1 MLTSSA
7 NKMMRLSNTASAQRL
22 VRSSNPSRNCMYRSH
37 QYNQSPRSSLQ
48 SRNKSTTSAA
58 DSEAVQQHVK
68 TSKESSSSVSIIQ
81 ALAAATGGIATV
93 SLVATIIESMTSSSV
108 PIYDPNGERF
118 DQNLFSGRFSKM
130 LLACDPK
137 LLFYTE
143 AQVRENQLMLEDA
156 HNSRDDSIAIDNH
169 TLWES
174 KRIVDSA
181 LNDQNQ
187 WIPRPFRMSGYVPYN
202 GPICVAMI
210 ASTSTIPLL
219 FWSWINQSQNA
230 LVNYYNRNSS
240 ANITNETIMK
250 SYGIAVTSALTVA
263 FGLATF
269 IQKRY
274 DTNTAKMLL
283 KYVAFPSS
291 VAASSLNCY
300 IVRSPEITTGIP
312 LLNEDGNDVSIDNET
327 SQIAARNGV
336 NLTTLSRAILQAP
349 VFFLPPIVVSYLP
362 IIRNYIMK
370 FPQMAIPISTYLLLV
385 SFGVGLPATVAIF
398 PQISSIPASDVESKF
413 QGIINP
419 KTNQPYEIF
428 YYNKGL

>member
-1 MLTSSA
+1 MLASSA

-22 VRSSNPSRNCMYRSH
+22 VRSSNPSRNCMYRSLH
-37 QYNQSPRSSLQ
+37 NKQSPRSSLQ
-48 SRNKSTTSAA
+48 SRNKSTSSA
-58 DSEAVQQHVK
+58 DSEA
-68 TSKESSSSVSIIQ
+68 KESSSSVSIIQ
-81 ALAAATGGIATV
+81 ALVAATGGIATV

-143 AQVRENQLMLEDA
+143 TQVREKQLMLEDA
-156 HNSRDDSIAIDNH
+156 HNSRDDSITIDNH

-187 WIPRPFRMSGYVPYN
+187 FIPRPFRMSGYVPYN

-210 ASTSTIPLL
+210 ASTSTVPLL

-263 FGLATF
+263 FGLATL

-274 DTNTAKMLL
+274 EPNTAKMLL

-312 LLNEDGNDVSIDNET
+312 LLNEDGNNVLENET

-349 VFFLPPIVVSYLP
+349 VFFLPPIIVSYLP
-362 IIRNYIMK
+362 IIRKYIIK
-370 FPQMAIPISTYLLLV
+370 YPQMSIPISTYLLLV

-398 PQISSIPASDVESKF
+398 PQISSIAASDVEPKF
-413 QGIINP
+413 HGIINP
-419 KTNQPYEIF
+419 KTNQPYQMF